1 MYHIFNSPL
10 SLSSET
16 IKNLFVLL
24 EVQCNSHLDSR
35 FLCIVISCA
44 KLEHVEIKF
53 STVLE
58 NNRQDRQTVK

>member
-24 EVQCNSHLDSR
+24 EVQYNGYLDSR
-35 FLCIVISCA
+35 FSYIVISCA
-44 KLEHVEIKF
+44 KLEHVDIKF

-58 NNRQDRQTVK
+58 NNRQDRQTFK